1 MTYVTDETTQILLF
15 TFQRKIKSVNQD
27 LAQPLLMLGSFEAES
42 NFCTKA
48 PSERVNTV
56 YEIGRRSIEEELV

>member
-1 MTYVTDETTQILLF
+1 MINYPNTISLF

-27 LAQPLLMLGSFEAES
+27 LAQPSLMLLGFEAES

-48 PSERVNTV
+48 PSERVDV
-56 YEIGRRSIEEELV
+56 VDEIGRSIEEELA